1 MQFRPPPVLPAF
13 PSIGHLVAW
22 VVGLATILALPLLT
36 TYAVSPQTRYLVMS
50 KRVGPTD
57 WHANQILKETTPLDV
72 LFLGSSRM
80 LAAIDHAT
88 LQQELERRGRHLTT
102 ATIGAQ
108 LDAEDLAFT
117 YLTDFFARRKARLVI
132 VQGPELAFPQWDTNP
147 SVKYIRSL
155 RRQDPGLNLS
165 RPALAAVE
173 YGEMALIGPRLLIA
187 SVIPPGPVV
196 RGVFN
201 FRSETPDLE
210 KTRGAIAPDWGYRE
224 FETDATPRAPFVEST
239 LPDRPLPALLI
250 RPGAPIP
257 SGVVLVDKPL
267 TPIEAAYIPAIKTL
281 CDRNGATLALMNEP
295 FANHEDP
302 DTIELPRQ
310 LLALGVPII
319 VETRNRM
326 FGKAHEETINRYY
339 SDYFHFNSN
348 GAREA
353 TQAYEPVIESI
364 LAEKR
369 AD

>member
-1 MQFRPPPVLPAF
+1 
-13 PSIGHLVAW
+13 
-22 VVGLATILALPLLT
+22 
-36 TYAVSPQTRYLVMS
+36 
-50 KRVGPTD
+50 
-57 WHANQILKETTPLDV
+57 
-72 LFLGSSRM
+72 
-80 LAAIDHAT
+80 
-88 LQQELERRGRHLTT
+88 
-102 ATIGAQ
+102 
-108 LDAEDLAFT
+108 
-117 YLTDFFARRKARLVI
+117 
-132 VQGPELAFPQWDTNP
+132 
-147 SVKYIRSL
+147 
-155 RRQDPGLNLS
+155 
-165 RPALAAVE
+165 
-173 YGEMALIGPRLLIA
+173 
-187 SVIPPGPVV
+187 
-196 RGVFN
+196 
-201 FRSETPDLE
+201 
-210 KTRGAIAPDWGYRE
+210 
-224 FETDATPRAPFVEST
+224 
-239 LPDRPLPALLI
+239 LI